1 MNVVYVLIALLF
13 IISPIATGFFF
24 ALWYMRK
31 REILRLRIELAE
43 MRAEQR
49 KILYLYPPGKPE
61 QKEEVASD
69 EKRKVTPVSGRPQME
84 GKTSGKVEVIL

>member
-49 KILYLYPPGKPE
+49 KFLYPPGKPE

-69 EKRKVTPVSGRPQME
+69 EKRKVTPVSERPQME